1 MNITIKP
8 LSPEL
13 VDDFFDFFDNRA
25 FTDNSPMRPC
35 YCCRP
40 QMSVEQEQAELVSL
54 LKRNAGV
61 MPRDIPE
68 FMTTL
73 RKITEKQ
80 IQAGALR
87 GYLAFDAGIA
97 IGWCNANNKANY
109 TPLGISDGI
118 MSAYVSKPNECVKSV
133 VCFEIAPHYRGQGIA
148 TALLNRVYEDAK
160 AEGYDAVEG
169 YPQVHGHREIFD
181 FTGPVRLYEK
191 AGFVKVG
198 EKGNVVIMRRGD
210 MGSGLIY

>member
-25 FTDNSPMRPC
+25 FIDNSPMRPC

-40 QMSVEQEQAELVSL
+40 QMSAEQEQVELVSL
-54 LKRNAGV
+54 IKANAGV

-68 FMTTL
+68 FMIAL
-73 RKITEKQ
+73 RKIAEKQ
-80 IQAGALR
+80 IQSGTLL
-87 GYLAFDAGIA
+87 GYLAFDDGIP

-118 MSAYVSKPNECVKSV
+118 ISAYVPKPNERIKSV
-133 VCFEIAPHYRGQGIA
+133 LCFEIAPNYRGQGIA
-148 TALLNRVYEDAK
+148 TALLNCVYEDAK
-160 AEGYDAVEG
+160 AEGYDAVES
-169 YPQVHGHREIFD
+169 YPQVHDHREIFD

-191 AGFVKVG
+191 AGFVKVA
-198 EKGNVVIMRRGD
+198 EKGKVVIMRKAVR
-210 MGSGLIY
+210 